1 MQIMIFLELKIL
13 YDFDM
18 ESTDYVSIALVG
30 NNVIRDELKKVKYE
44 SFQQRIIVKYDLEN
58 LTKKEV
64 KEYVESRLEL
74 SGQSKNIFTNNAIY
88 ALYMV
93 SKGNIR
99 VLNVLIINCLII
111 GSQQQKEII
120 DEDIVRLAKE
130 QNEL

>member
-1 MQIMIFLELKIL
+1 MIFLELKIL

-120 DEDIVRLAKE
+120 NEDIVRLAKE

>member
-1 MQIMIFLELKIL
+1 
-13 YDFDM
+13 M

-120 DEDIVRLAKE
+120 NEDIVRLAKE

>member
-1 MQIMIFLELKIL
+1 MIFLELKIL